1 MKFIITSTLLTLLL
15 ATQQSQA
22 HVEKIKHF
30 SSFRDLS
37 NIRIIDVDND
47 NKKDIVTMINNDKQ
61 RLYIVNTPS
70 ENESI
75 KTTLTDSIK
84 LESDNESIDSFEI
97 YYDRRS
103 DNHFAVVIS
112 QAQNVHL
119 LNLTA
124 RKYVKALP
132 NVTADIV
139 KFKDIDNDGDVEILL
154 INESSM
160 STLDMHTLETKAHY
174 NLPHSDFVV
183 GKFTNHLFNEM
194 LTWDGKIYRI
204 QDSEMNQVGTL
215 AVTGTYLFTKDIN
228 DDGTDEVVSEDCTID
243 VKNGS
248 VIWPVGNSLEN
259 CNQEPGYSK
268 YGRASKFNNTLYQ
281 LNTKII
287 NGYDF
292 PYNHYLLD
300 IEYYDYLTREKEVI
314 GKSFTEGG
322 GDYQPKIY
330 HHIYSYLDLYGD
342 EQKEKIEQNTKL
354 HVEEVLFGEITELG
368 FNGDVYLANQDGE
381 LRIIDVNKKISAGAY
396 PWKSPYPPFIFQD
409 IVTFSNISPITQSEL
424 WAKEIAGKDT
434 TQRSVLRKISVDSF
448 GSNLVDKIVYQT
460 RGEPY
465 DEYIYKTKIM
475 NMDGSSYTTKPILGY
490 FQFLGDIDGDNNPE
504 YLRQNNHLILDIT
517 RPFEIKDFNSD
528 VAKYS
533 ISLVAEPNYKT
544 GLTASIDFDGD
555 GVKELVFKH
564 ENQTTIYNLVQNS
577 HSSLD
582 LGDLKSLH
590 TFTNNEIE
598 KLYVTTQNGTLQS
611 ISAQGSKQEITTLCT
626 SSKLID
632 IEQHPDG
639 QLHVTCENELGTFN
653 LASQQ
658 YSKLVSL
665 DVAASHAD
673 IKVIGQDT
681 YWLVRHA
688 NGRELYKISE
698 STELPFQLSAAEF
711 NTNKFTPVNFA
722 LLDEKDAFNYRFYI
736 SKAPSKGNISFSD
749 RTLGHFNY
757 TPTTGEVGLDQFEL
771 SMSVGG
777 KATESVLVSINIEG
791 TPLLIESSSLSAHWR
806 TPLNG
811 TLSLSGI
818 DENTVLQF
826 GVTSTPASGEFVFS
840 NTATGEFTYTPS
852 TSTLE
857 PAMLTVNVSNEHG
870 LYIEKVITVN
880 HTNTTPQA
888 PPVEFEVNQSG
899 VADIPLLAKDADS
912 DPLTYELLSQP
923 DKGAVEINSNT
934 GLMSY
939 TPENDATYEV
949 NFQYRV
955 FDGMSYSEPSNVIL
969 NVNTTKAGVNK
980 DNTDKESGVTEPK
993 SKSGGSMPIYLL
1005 SLLMLVGFFRKV
1017 RVCVTAP
1024 NSTL

>member
-1 MKFIITSTLLTLLL
+1 MKFSTTALLTILIM
-15 ATQQSQA
+15 TQSSFA
-22 HVEKIKHF
+22 HVEKVKHY
-30 SSFRDLS
+30 SSINQIGYINVVDIGNDS
-37 NIRIIDVDND
+37 N
-47 NKKDIVTMINNDKQ
+47 KDIVGKINSDHKTLAIIEINRNDK
-61 RLYIVNTPS
+61 LV
-70 ENESI
+70 
-75 KTTLTDSIK
+75 KTTVTDSVK
-84 LESDNESIDSFEI
+84 LESEDELISEFGI
-97 YYDRRS
+97 YYDQRS
-103 DNHFAVVIS
+103 DNHYAVVIS
-112 QAQNVHL
+112 DKSNVHL

-124 RKYVKALP
+124 RKYVKVLP

-139 KFKDIDNDGDVEILL
+139 KFKDIDNDGNVEIML
-154 INESSM
+154 INENSM
-160 STLDMHTLETKAHY
+160 STLDMHTLKTKAHY
-174 NLPHSDFVV
+174 NLPNSDFVV
-183 GKFTNHLFNEM
+183 GKFTNRLFNEM
-194 LTWDGKIYRI
+194 LTWDGEIYQI
-204 QDSEMNQVGTL
+204 QNNEMNLIGTL

-228 DDGTDEVVSEDCTID
+228 DDGTDEVVSEGCTID

-248 VIWPVGNSLEN
+248 VIWPVGNSLES
-259 CNQEPGYSK
+259 CKQETRDSK
-268 YGRASKFNNTLYQ
+268 YGWSSMFNDE
-281 LNTKII
+281 LNQVFGTISFNSDGITVSNII
-287 NGYDF
+287 
-292 PYNHYLLD
+292 
-300 IEYYDYLTREKEVI
+300 YYDYLTRESEII
-314 GKSFTEGG
+314 GKNITRQNA
-322 GDYQPKIY
+322 DYQPDTYNYIY
-330 HHIYSYLDLYGD
+330 EYLDLYGD
-342 EQKEKIEQNTKL
+342 ERKEKIKSTKKL
-354 HVEEVLFGEITELG
+354 DVKEITFGDVTELG
-368 FNGDVYLANQDGE
+368 FNGNAYLAKQDNK
-381 LRIIDVNKKISAGAY
+381 LRIIDEHKTLAAIRFTKWEPSFNKVTSATL
-396 PWKSPYPPFIFQD
+396 K
-409 IVTFSNISPITQSEL
+409 NISPFTQNESWSKEV
-424 WAKEIAGKDT
+424 AKNIDYFTAT
-434 TQRSVLRKISVDSF
+434 TLEKVSVIPFAKN
-448 GSNLVDKIVYQT
+448 SNDKVVYQL
-460 RGEPY
+460 Y
-465 DEYIYKTKIM
+465 DWGLSNRKSYIL
-475 NMDGSSYTTKPILGY
+475 NMDGSNHIKEPIIGS
-490 FQFLGDIDGDNNPE
+490 FEFLGDIDGDGSPE
-504 YLRQNNHLILDIT
+504 YLHQEGHYSANISK
-517 RPFEIKDFNSD
+517 PFEIKDFNSD

-590 TFTNNEIE
+590 TFTNNEVE

-632 IEQHPDG
+632 IEQHLDG

-818 DENTVLQF
+818 DENTALQF
-826 GVTSTPASGEFVFS
+826 GVTSAPTSGEFVFS

-857 PAMLTVNVSNEHG
+857 PAMLSVNVSNEHG

-1005 SLLMLVGFFRKV
+1005 SLLMLVGLFRKV
-1017 RVCVTAP
+1017 RVCVTGHSPA
-1024 NSTL
+1024 L

>member
-1 MKFIITSTLLTLLL
+1 MKFFITSTLLTLLL

-22 HVEKIKHF
+22 YVEKIKHF

-61 RLYIVNTPS
+61 RLYIVNIPS
-70 ENESI
+70 ENEGI
-75 KTTLTDSIK
+75 ETTLTDSIK

-112 QAQNVHL
+112 KTQNVHL

-132 NVTADIV
+132 NVTAEIV
-139 KFKDIDNDGDVEILL
+139 KFKDIDNDGDVEIML

-174 NLPHSDFVV
+174 NLPHYEFVV

-204 QDSEMNQVGTL
+204 QDNEINQVGTL

-228 DDGTDEVVSEDCTID
+228 GDGTDEVVNRDCTID

-248 VIWPVGNSLEN
+248 VIWPVGNSLES
-259 CNQEPGYSK
+259 CKQEPGYSK
-268 YGRASKFNNTLYQ
+268 YGRSSTFNNTLYQ
-281 LNTKII
+281 LNAEVFSGR
-287 NGYDF
+287 GY
-292 PYNHYLLD
+292 PYALD
-300 IEYYDYLTREKEVI
+300 LKYYNYLTREKEVI
-314 GKSFTEGG
+314 GKNFTEGG
-322 GDYQPKIY
+322 GDYQPKVY

-342 EQKEKIEQNTKL
+342 EKKEKIEQKTKL

-368 FNGDVYLANQDGE
+368 FNGDVYLAKQNNK
-381 LRIIDVNKKISAGAY
+381 LRIIDRHNTVAG
-396 PWKSPYPPFIFQD
+396 IND
-409 IVTFSNISPITQSEL
+409 IKWQPDYIKVTSTTLKNISPFTQNESWSKEVANNL
-424 WAKEIAGKDT
+424 NYYTATDLEKVSVIPFAKN
-434 TQRSVLRKISVDSF
+434 
-448 GSNLVDKIVYQT
+448 SNDKIVYQIDD
-460 RGEPY
+460 RMLNKKKS
-465 DEYIYKTKIM
+465 YIL
-475 NMDGSSYTTKPILGY
+475 NMDGSNHIEEPIIGS
-490 FQFLGDIDGDNNPE
+490 FEFLGDIDGDGTPE
-504 YLRQNNHLILDIT
+504 YLHHEGFYYLNISE
-517 RPFEIKDFNSD
+517 PFEIKDFNSD

-533 ISLVAEPNYKT
+533 ISRVVEPT
-544 GLTASIDFDGD
+544 HAPGLIRSIALIDFDGD
-555 GVKELVFKH
+555 GVKELVFEHK
-564 ENQTTIYNLVQNS
+564 NRATIYNLVQYS

-582 LGDLKSLH
+582 LGDLKSLY
-590 TFTNNEIE
+590 TFTNNAIE
-598 KLYVTTQNGTLQS
+598 KLYGTTQNGTLQS
-611 ISAQGSKQEITTLCT
+611 ISAQGSKQEITTLCA

-632 IEQHPDG
+632 IEQHLDG
-639 QLHVTCENELGTFN
+639 QLHITCENELGTFN
-653 LASQQ
+653 LTSQQ

-665 DVAASHAD
+665 DMVATHAD
-673 IKVIGQDT
+673 IKIIGQDT
-681 YWLVRHA
+681 YWLVRHD

-749 RTLGHFNY
+749 RALGHFNY

-771 SMSVGG
+771 SMTVGG
-777 KATESVLVSINIEG
+777 KTTESVLISINIEG
-791 TPLLIESSSLSAHWR
+791 TPLIFESSSLSAHWR

-826 GVTSTPASGEFVFS
+826 GVTSAPASGEFVFS

-870 LYIEKVITVN
+870 LHIEKVITVN

-899 VADIPLLAKDADS
+899 MINVTLLAQDADS
-912 DPLTYELLSQP
+912 DPLIYELVSQP
-923 DKGAVEINSNT
+923 NKGVVEINRNT

-955 FDGMSYSEPSNVIL
+955 FDGVSYSEPSNVTL
-969 NVNTTKAGVNK
+969 NVDTTKADDNK
-980 DNTDKESGVTEPK
+980 DNTDKEQPK
-993 SKSGGSMPIYLL
+993 SKSGGSMPVYLL
-1005 SLLMLVGFFRKV
+1005 SLLLLAGFVRKL
-1017 RVCVTAP
+1017 RF
-1024 NSTL
+1024 S

>member
-1 MKFIITSTLLTLLL
+1 MKFFITSTLLALLL

-70 ENESI
+70 ENEVI

-112 QAQNVHL
+112 KTQNVHL

-124 RKYVKALP
+124 KKYVKALP
-132 NVTADIV
+132 NVTAEIV
-139 KFKDIDNDGDVEILL
+139 KFKDIDNDGDVEIML

-174 NLPHSDFVV
+174 NLPHYEFVV

-204 QDSEMNQVGTL
+204 QDNEINQVGTL

-228 DDGTDEVVSEDCTID
+228 GDGTDEVVNRDCTID

-248 VIWPVGNSLEN
+248 VIWPVGNSLES
-259 CNQEPGYSK
+259 CKQEPGYSK
-268 YGRASKFNNTLYQ
+268 YGRSSTFNNALYQ
-281 LNTKII
+281 LNAEVFSGR
-287 NGYDF
+287 GY
-292 PYNHYLLD
+292 PYALD
-300 IEYYDYLTREKEVI
+300 LEYYNYLTREKEVI
-314 GKSFTEGG
+314 GKNFTEGG
-322 GDYQPKIY
+322 GDYQPKVY

-342 EQKEKIEQNTKL
+342 EKKEKIEQKTKL

-409 IVTFSNISPITQSEL
+409 IVTLSNISPITQSEL
-424 WAKEIAGKDT
+424 WAKEIAGKGT
-434 TQRSVLRKISVDSF
+434 TQRSELAGVSIGTF

-465 DEYIYKTKIM
+465 DQYIYKTKIM

-490 FQFLGDIDGDNNPE
+490 FQFLGDIDGDDNPE
-504 YLRQNNHLILDIT
+504 YLRQNDHLILDIT
-517 RPFEIKDFNSD
+517 KPFEIKDFNSD
-528 VAKYS
+528 TVKYTLTLIAHPIRGLGLVRS
-533 ISLVAEPNYKT
+533 IAL
-544 GLTASIDFDGD
+544 IDFDGD

-582 LGDLKSLH
+582 LGGLKSLH
-590 TFTNNEIE
+590 TFINNAVE
-598 KLYVTTQNGTLQS
+598 KLYGTTQNGTLQS
-611 ISAQGSKQEITTLCT
+611 ISAQGSKQEITTLCA

-632 IEQHPDG
+632 IEQHLDG
-639 QLHVTCENELGTFN
+639 QLHITCENELGTFN

-665 DVAASHAD
+665 DMVATHAD
-673 IKVIGQDT
+673 IKIIGQDT
-681 YWLVRHA
+681 YWLVRHD

-749 RTLGHFNY
+749 RAQGHFNY

-771 SMSVGG
+771 SMTVGG
-777 KATESVLVSINIEG
+777 KTTESVLVSINIEG

-826 GVTSTPASGEFVFS
+826 GVTNAPASGEFVFS

-870 LYIEKVITVN
+870 LHIEKVITVN

-888 PPVEFEVNQSG
+888 SPVEFEVNQSG
-899 VADIPLLAKDADS
+899 MINVTLLAQDADS
-912 DPLTYELLSQP
+912 DPLIYELVSQP
-923 DKGAVEINSNT
+923 NKGVVEINRNT
-934 GLMSY
+934 GLISY

-955 FDGMSYSEPSNVIL
+955 FDGMSYSEPSNVTL
-969 NVNTTKAGVNK
+969 NVDTTKADDNK
-980 DNTDKESGVTEPK
+980 DNTDKEQPK
-993 SKSGGSMPIYLL
+993 SKSGGSMPVYLL
-1005 SLLMLVGFFRKV
+1005 SLLLLAGFVRKL
-1017 RVCVTAP
+1017 RL
-1024 NSTL
+1024 S